1 MNEETAMNAP
11 MNLAQVIPT
20 WMQAKEDERKAIEH
34 RRQLDE
40 LIKSLLPTKEEG
52 SVTATEGYYKVSVSY
67 KLDRKLDTA
76 ALQLDWA
83 KLPAKA
89 AEAIK
94 WKADLSMSVFR
105 TLSDTDKAA
114 LSGYVTTKPATPT
127 VSVEIKE

>member
-1 MNEETAMNAP
+1 MNAP
-11 MNLAQVIPT
+11 MTLAQVIPT

-52 SVTATEGYYKVSVSY
+52 SVTATEGHYKVSVSY
-67 KLDRKLDTA
+67 KLSRSVDTER
-76 ALQLDWA
+76 LQSDWMSIPPQVQA
-83 KLPAKA
+83 
-89 AEAIK
+89 AIK
-94 WKADLSMSVFR
+94 WKADLFTSVFR